1 MMYPHSIQVRLGRE
15 LRIRLD
21 RLRDE
26 RAVNISAWV
35 RLVIARALDAELRKD
50 PPGDPRPNL
59 GRSPE
64 C

>member
-1 MMYPHSIQVRLGRE
+1 MTDHRKLQVRLPPDLHRRLAQLRE
-15 LRIRLD
+15 S
-21 RLRDE
+21 

-50 PPGDPRPNL
+50 PPGAPRSTP